1 METASFRYDNGR
13 THKKSKDFSVAAG
26 RSMKANSLRLAD
38 HPLEPQSFRPRI
50 PYFDCSGHLSDYAT
64 YQELSPHARSADST
78 CWITLR
84 RAYSSQSTRTI
95 RTLEP
100 SNAARQP
107 SRHLADAETPREHRG
122 LS

>member
-1 METASFRYDNGR
+1 MGQVCGWTEKTQIKSLETVGVVRDNAETGQVESSE
-13 THKKSKDFSVAAG
+13 KQ
-26 RSMKANSLRLAD
+26 M
-38 HPLEPQSFRPRI
+38 
-50 PYFDCSGHLSDYAT
+50 SGNAT

>member
-13 THKKSKDFSVAAG
+13 THKKRKDFSVAAG

-64 YQELSPHARSADST
+64 NQELASHAVVGFQLFRVNEPDCSS
-78 CWITLR
+78 ILR
-84 RAYSSQSTRTI
+84 AVHNWQCFCTRNT
-95 RTLEP
+95 
-100 SNAARQP
+100 Q
-107 SRHLADAETPREHRG
+107 
-122 LS
+122 